1 MNQCMTMRKLG
12 LFISLLTCMAC
23 SGGENLPEPEIPP
36 EPEMP
41 DPKPD
46 PEPDPSTTKAVVF
59 RLNQTDIPANATGYV
74 FEKATGALQKNR
86 KIEVL
91 QNGLYKAA
99 LDLGKRYQVVFVC
112 NAVDRVVIPS
122 ENATLQSCY
131 LEQNEM
137 LEHDMFVC
145 DPVEFVVS
153 DTKQGVTDTVD
164 AKLKRKVAAL
174 SFKPKESV
182 EQIDSLGLFDVARLH
197 IKNVG
202 VRYHLDGSVAD
213 ADLHVDMTSEMGYGG
228 SFFFFPNSK
237 GNPSVLTMTY
247 LKDKVEVPDTEWNMG
262 SYDHEEEKETV
273 LEGQIVTIGKES
285 TTNVTILLPGIIEN
299 GDVVNIGKPR

>member
-1 MNQCMTMRKLG
+1 MTMRKLG

-36 EPEMP
+36 EPELP

-46 PEPDPSTTKAVVF
+46 PSTTKTIVF
-59 RLNQTDIPANATGYV
+59 RLNQADIPSNAKGYL
-74 FEKATGALQKNR
+74 FDRATGALQNNKT
-86 KIEVL
+86 IEKL
-91 QNGLYKAA
+91 NNGLYQTI
-99 LDLGKRYQVVFVC
+99 LDVGKKYQVVFVC
-112 NAVDRVVIPS
+112 NAIDGVVIPS

-137 LEHDMFVC
+137 LEHDVFVC
-145 DPVEFVVS
+145 DPVEFAVS
-153 DTKQGVTDTVD
+153 ETKQGRADTVD

-237 GNPSVLTMTY
+237 GTPSVLTMTY